1 MTACPIPQNSP
12 APRYR
17 PGPQSEQAETPVE
30 TPMETMAFTDIED
43 AWFWFITAYEA
54 RHSGAKIV
62 AGIGSLPR
70 PCEPLD
76 ILRVVDRLYRQRRLF
91 IDHLRVLNFY
101 GKRGSPPDPR
111 RPKEQKAYTI
121 WHDALA
127 RIEPALQSKGILQ

>member
-1 MTACPIPQNSP
+1 
-12 APRYR
+12 
-17 PGPQSEQAETPVE
+17 
-30 TPMETMAFTDIED
+30 MAFTDIEA

-54 RHSGAKIV
+54 
-62 AGIGSLPR
+62 
-70 PCEPLD
+70 
-76 ILRVVDRLYRQRRLF
+76 RLF